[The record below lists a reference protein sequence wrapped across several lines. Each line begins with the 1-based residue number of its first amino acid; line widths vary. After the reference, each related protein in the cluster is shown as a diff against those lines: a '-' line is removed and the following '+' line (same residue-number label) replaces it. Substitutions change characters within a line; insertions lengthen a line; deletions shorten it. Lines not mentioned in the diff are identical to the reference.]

1 MAYGRVD
8 ERTGYGSRPQHAH
21 SGNGGYAGQYPGHQG
36 SPAQPPPP
44 QQELL
49 SYNRYEVDAHLD
61 EMEAELTRLREER
74 DEAVNH
80 AEDLA
85 YQIEVL
91 RSKLH
96 EFRRGLHPQFNNI
109 SGRVDQMLRN
119 AQQQADQ
126 VRAAAQQEAQRLQSE
141 VNERRMLLE
150 TELAERRQRGEAEV
164 NESVA
169 WAERVRSEA

>member
-1 MAYGRVD
+1 MGYGRVD
-8 ERTGYGSRPQHAH
+8 ERTGYGSRPQHAQR
-21 SGNGGYAGQYPGHQG
+21 GDGGYSAQYSGQPGPPQQ
-36 SPAQPPPP
+36 APPP

-96 EFRRGLHPQFNNI
+96 EFRRGLNPQFNNI
-109 SGRVDQMLRN
+109 SGRVDQMLRT

-126 VRAAAQQEAQRLQSE
+126 VR
-141 VNERRMLLE
+141 
-150 TELAERRQRGEAEV
+150 
-164 NESVA
+164 
-169 WAERVRSEA
+169 